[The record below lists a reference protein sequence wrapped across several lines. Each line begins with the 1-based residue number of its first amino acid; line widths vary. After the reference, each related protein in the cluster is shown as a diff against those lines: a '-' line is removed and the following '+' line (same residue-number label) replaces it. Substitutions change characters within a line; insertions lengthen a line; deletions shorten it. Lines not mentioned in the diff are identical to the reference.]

1 MNVIKTS
8 CQMKH
13 VSEIPN
19 LQSPQNVL
27 FFKLFSAMIL
37 RFINALVK
45 KIAQHRYVIH
55 AIHLPYTND
64 IKSTFP
70 PKMLC

>member
-13 VSEIPN
+13 VSKIRN

-45 KIAQHRYVIH
+45 KNCTTQVRN
-55 AIHLPYTND
+55 TCN
-64 IKSTFP
+64 TFTLH
-70 PKMLC
+70 KRH